1 MEDVK
6 EVDEIEEEEGVREAG
21 TIIDTTSN
29 IGVYLHQANIRME
42 DIQCMIVCGKL
53 RQGRRLKGN
62 YEEGG

>member
-53 RQGRRLKGN
+53 RQGRRLKGCSCH
-62 YEEGG
+62 G